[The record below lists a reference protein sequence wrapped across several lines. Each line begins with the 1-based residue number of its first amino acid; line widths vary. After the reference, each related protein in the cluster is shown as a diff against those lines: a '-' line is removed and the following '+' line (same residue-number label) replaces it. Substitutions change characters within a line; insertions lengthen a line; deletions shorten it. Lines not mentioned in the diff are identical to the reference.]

1 VYFVNEMSDLTD
13 DEFDE
18 ACLRLAMGDSPP
30 SALTAQVAP
39 EQGRHT
45 DDQFDDRLL
54 AQRQGPRADAVRQLR
69 DELASAQTQVRT
81 TTDELDESKAEL
93 ESLRA
98 QVTVLARG
106 TDPAEAEQRRF
117 EASDL
122 RLAERERV
130 LRNGYDEREA
140 RVRESVAAAESRVTE
155 LAAALARSEAM
166 VLRLAEEADELRE
179 QLALRDDDLARR
191 EEEVAE
197 IQAVAEERV
206 AGLRGQIALL
216 KESAK
221 GHQLDVAAVA
231 DDISLRDREIRSLR
245 EEVARLRIVASSDS
259 LEAAKRRESQLV
271 DVLAVR
277 EREINDLRE
286 NLIEREQR
294 HALEVTSIV
303 EQLTG
308 RQINAG

>member
-1 VYFVNEMSDLTD
+1 VYFVNDMSDLTD

-18 ACLRLAMGDSPP
+18 ACLRLAMG
-30 SALTAQVAP
+30 TAAATAPVSEVAP
-39 EQGRHT
+39 DEGRHT
-45 DDQFDDRLL
+45 DNQLDDRLL

-93 ESLRA
+93 EALRA

-106 TDPAEAEQRRF
+106 ADPADAEQRRSEF
-117 EASDL
+117 SDL
-122 RLAERERV
+122 RLAERDRV
-130 LRNGYDEREA
+130 LRNGYDEREILFQ
-140 RVRESVAAAESRVTE
+140 ESVAAAESRATE
-155 LAAALARSEAM
+155 LAAALARSEAL
-166 VLRLAEEADELRE
+166 VLRLAGEADELRE
-179 QLALRDDDLARR
+179 QLAQREDDLSRR

-216 KESAK
+216 KDSAK

-245 EEVARLRIVASSDS
+245 EEVARLRIVAAADS
-259 LEAAKRRESQLV
+259 LEAAKRRESQLL

-277 EREINDLRE
+277 DREILELRE
-286 NLIEREQR
+286 DLIGREER
-294 HALEVTSIV
+294 HAMEVTSIV
-303 EQLTG
+303 EQFTRG
-308 RQINAG
+308 